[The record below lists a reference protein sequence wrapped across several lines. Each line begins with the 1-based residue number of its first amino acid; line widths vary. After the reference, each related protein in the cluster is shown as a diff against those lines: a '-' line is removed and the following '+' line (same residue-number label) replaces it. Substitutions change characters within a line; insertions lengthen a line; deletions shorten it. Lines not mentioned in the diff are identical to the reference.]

1 MEMSA
6 KMGDIINGE
15 EKVGKKKEESI
26 RLNLEI
32 LVNNLK

>member
-15 EKVGKKKEESI
+15 EKIGKKKEEAI
-26 RLNLEI
+26 RSNL
-32 LVNNLK
+32 